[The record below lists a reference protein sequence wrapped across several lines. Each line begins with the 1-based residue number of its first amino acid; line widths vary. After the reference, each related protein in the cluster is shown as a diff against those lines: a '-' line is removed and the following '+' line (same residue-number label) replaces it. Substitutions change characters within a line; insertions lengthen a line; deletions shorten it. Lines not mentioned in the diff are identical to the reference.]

1 MSNSASTAAAAPPV
15 GAALPAAAAAQH
27 ASSSSSSLCL
37 PAPPLSYVGP
47 ASHALPC
54 PTGSLA
60 DQAAHPLGILAL
72 FDQATTGIAPKLVAG
87 GLSCMLI
94 SGILNPMDVIKV
106 RLQTQEPPPALA
118 KYTGFTQAFRT
129 ILAEEGYRRGLMRGF
144 TASMLREASYSSL
157 RMGLYDMI
165 KICLAPPN
173 TGKDDFTLVQKI
185 AAGCISGAT
194 GSVVATPTDLVK
206 IRFQAYNNTN
216 NVNPYS
222 NSFEAFVD
230 IWKKG
235 GLKGLYSGATP
246 TVARAAILTGS
257 QLSSYDH
264 SKRLMLRS
272 GWFRDTPSTHL
283 LASIISGLVTCTAVN
298 PADVIKTRI
307 MCDADRSLYKNPVD
321 CAIKTMRQEGP
332 GAFSQWR
339 QSTQGWLRYCAEC
352 GLASAASCSAVGA
365 HCCFTL
371 LPLSVLASAL
381 PCAFQ

>member
-1 MSNSASTAAAAPPV
+1 MSDPAAAAPATSDQPV
-15 GAALPAAAAAQH
+15 PRALYA
-27 ASSSSSSLCL
+27 
-37 PAPPLSYVGP
+37 GP

-94 SGILNPMDVIKV
+94 SGILSPMDVIKV
-106 RLQTQEPPPALA
+106 RLQTQAPPPAVP
-118 KYTGFTQAFRT
+118 KYLGFTHAFRT
-129 ILAEEGYRRGLMRGF
+129 ILREEGYRRGLMRGF
-144 TASMLREASYSSL
+144 TASMMREASYSSL

-165 KICLAPPN
+165 KIMLASPN

-206 IRFQAYNNTN
+206 IRFQAYNATTN
-216 NVNPYS
+216 RNPYAHS
-222 NSFEAFVD
+222 LEAFVD
-230 IWKKG
+230 IWRTG
-235 GLKGLYSGATP
+235 GIKGLYSGATP

-283 LASIISGLVTCTAVN
+283 IASIISGLVTCTAVN

-307 MCDADRSLYKNPVD
+307 MCDASKTLYKNPVD

-332 GAFSQWR
+332 RAFSQ
-339 QSTQGWLRYCAEC
+339 
-352 GLASAASCSAVGA
+352 
-365 HCCFTL
+365 
-371 LPLSVLASAL
+371 
-381 PCAFQ
+381 